1 LCKPSRRF
9 ENLITGD
16 GSLLGIAHDH
26 HEDFLRRGLFTL
38 ETALKLPSFAV
49 INTRRLGTPLTVAL
63 HQLERDRIGTVL
75 RKHMQKVG
83 ICRRERE

>member
-1 LCKPSRRF
+1 
-9 ENLITGD
+9 
-16 GSLLGIAHDH
+16 
-26 HEDFLRRGLFTL
+26 
-38 ETALKLPSFAV
+38 
-49 INTRRLGTPLTVAL
+49 LTVAL